1 MAARYGG
8 PSEGVYQTHPLHM
21 MVNKPRNIDDAELV
35 EGESDFE
42 EPTTQSTSMSY
53 FLQRLRLA
61 EICRSIVD
69 HNLIST
75 TGLGRPNYYTHIMAM
90 DFELNQFISQMPQF
104 FQLDSYEPFSN
115 LSRANSVYIQAY
127 MLNSHIHTQRCK
139 LHLAYLTSGPSDN
152 PAHAASR
159 HTCLQSARHIIRAEQ
174 QLLGSG
180 HSFVRIR
187 LRLAAILYSVF
198 MASIVL
204 LMDACVNRPHSV
216 QDEGLDGDAAEALA
230 ILDDIRG
237 HSLAA
242 AKLLESLLQIVA
254 RYRAQQQKVSEK
266 RCTSPQDTRCNSAS
280 VYSGN
285 TSSGCVHH
293 EHEPSLIVE
302 SAASTNRSVSYG
314 AFTSQTSH
322 DDDFLMDGQ
331 QDAMYPDHL
340 EWNDLF
346 SDLAS
351 ASFF

>member
-21 MVNKPRNIDDAELV
+21 IVNKPRNLDDIRLAE
-35 EGESDFE
+35 DDPNFE
-42 EPTTQSTSMSY
+42 MPTSQPTSMSY

-61 EICRSIVD
+61 EISRSIVD
-69 HNLIST
+69 HNLVST

-90 DFELNQFISQMPQF
+90 DFELNQFISQTPRY
-104 FQLDSYEPFSN
+104 FQLDSYEPFSTS
-115 LSRANSVYIQAY
+115 SRASNFYIQAY
-127 MLNSHIHTQRCK
+127 MLNSHVHTQRCK
-139 LHLAYLTSGPSDN
+139 LHLAYLTSGPNDN

-159 HTCLQSARHIIRAEQ
+159 HTCLQSARHIIRAER

-204 LMDACVNRPHSV
+204 LMDACVNRPISV
-216 QDEGLDGDAAEALA
+216 QDEGLDDDAAEALK
-230 ILDDIRG
+230 ILEDIRS

-242 AKLLESLLQIVA
+242 AKLLESLLQVVS
-254 RYRAQQQKVSEK
+254 RYRGSQHSTSDRA
-266 RCTSPQDTRCNSAS
+266 CTSLQDARCSSTS
-280 VYSGN
+280 VYSKDMG
-285 TSSGCVHH
+285 SACVHR
-293 EHEPSLIVE
+293 EHEPLP
-302 SAASTNRSVSYG
+302 TNRGVSHG
-314 AFTSQTSH
+314 AFTDQTPQH
-322 DDDFLMDGQ
+322 DDFLMDGQ
-331 QDAMYPDHL
+331 QDAMDPDHL

>member
-21 MVNKPRNIDDAELV
+21 IVNKPRNIDDAELV
-35 EGESDFE
+35 EDESDFE
-42 EPTTQSTSMSY
+42 VPQDQPTSMSY

-61 EICRSIVD
+61 EISRSIVD
-69 HNLIST
+69 HNLVST

-90 DFELNQFISQMPQF
+90 DFELNQFINKTPRF
-104 FQLDSYEPFSN
+104 FQLDSYEPFSTS
-115 LSRANSVYIQAY
+115 SRSSNVYIQAY
-127 MLNSHIHTQRCK
+127 MLNSHVHTQRCK
-139 LHLAYLTSGPSDN
+139 LHLAYLTSGLSDN

-159 HTCLQSARHIIRAEQ
+159 NTCLQSAQHIIRAEQ

-204 LMDACVNRPHSV
+204 LMDACINRPTPM
-216 QDEGLDGDAAEALA
+216 QDVGIDGVAAEALE
-230 ILDDIRG
+230 ILEDIRS

-242 AKLLESLLQIVA
+242 AKLLESLLQVVS
-254 RYRAQQQKVSEK
+254 RYRAQRQPSSNKT
-266 RCTSPQDTRCNSAS
+266 CTSPRDAWCNSAS
-280 VYSGN
+280 MYFGDT
-285 TSSGCVHH
+285 TSACVHR
-293 EHEPSLIVE
+293 EHVG
-302 SAASTNRSVSYG
+302 SAVSHSASTY
-314 AFTSQTSH
+314 QTPH